1 MLSVFQLRNCEIL
14 QLTDRIAMKMDI
26 HRRITPGFVLRAK
39 LQLFILSAE

>member
-26 HRRITPGFVLRAK
+26 HRRITPGFCTQSKTAAVYS
-39 LQLFILSAE
+39 IG